1 MRDPMRIY
9 AFCDKLAELWRTY
22 CPDWRF
28 AQLMSNIFAS
38 IGNDPFYWEDDRM
51 EQYLET
57 YFTEMFGSRAG
68 NEDMVNDDCDSCKI

>member
-38 IGNDPFYWEDDRM
+38 IGNDPFFWEDDRM

-57 YFTEMFGSRAG
+57 YFTEMFGSRA
-68 NEDMVNDDCDSCKI
+68 E